1 MKTACVI
8 LAAGEGKRMHTRIP
22 KVMHEVCF
30 EPMIYYPVRLAL
42 KRGYQPVVVVTSK
55 AGSAVQGYLAG
66 RFGDRVRFAV
76 QDPPRGTGHAV
87 ISAKKALK
95 GFKGKLVIL
104 YGDVPLLQAQDLS
117 ALERSG
123 KQAAVAFLT
132 CMLEDPT
139 GYGRVVRD
147 ERGRVARIVEQTD
160 ADVDERRIP
169 EINAGIYLV
178 RAPDVFA
185 ALKGVRSKN
194 KQGEYYLTDLISL
207 ARRRGQVV
215 RAVRRQGSRELLG
228 VNNRR
233 ELAEAHRRMNRRL
246 TDDLMAKGVTIVDPD
261 RTYLGPEVSIGKDT
275 VIFPDCIIHQ
285 KVQIGSGCRIGPGA
299 IIQNARIE
307 SGAEIR
313 PYSVLED
320 CRVGKGCLVGPF
332 ARLRPGTVLEA
343 DARVGN
349 FVEVKKTRVG
359 KGSKVNHLTYL
370 GDTTIG
376 SGVNVGAGT
385 ITCNY
390 DGVNKYPTIIE
401 DGVFIGSD
409 TQLVAPVKVGKNAI
423 VGAGTT
429 VTGNVPAGA
438 LAVSRTPQKNI
449 KGYAKR
455 KRRKRS

>member
-8 LAAGEGKRMHTRIP
+8 LAAGEGKRMRTRLP
-22 KVMHEVCF
+22 KVMHEVCS

-42 KRGYQPVVVVTSK
+42 QRGYRPVVVVT
-55 AGSAVQGYLAG
+55 GNPGEAVRGFLAD

-87 ISAKKALK
+87 MSAKKALK
-95 GFKGKLVIL
+95 GFSGKLVIL
-104 YGDVPLLQAQDLS
+104 YGDVPLLQSADLA
-117 ALERSG
+117 ALERSA
-123 KQAAVAFLT
+123 KRAAVAFLT

-147 ERGRVARIVEQTD
+147 ERGRPVRIVEQTD
-160 ADVDERRIP
+160 ADAAERRIP

-178 RAPDVFA
+178 QAPEVFS
-185 ALKGVRSKN
+185 ALKEVGRNN
-194 KQGEYYLTDLISL
+194 KQGEYYLTDLIEL
-207 ARRRGQVV
+207 ARRKGRVV
-215 RAVRRQGSRELLG
+215 RAVQRKGSRELLG
-228 VNNRR
+228 VNDRR
-233 ELAEAHRRMNRRL
+233 ELAEAHRRMSRRL
-246 TDDLMAKGVTIVDPD
+246 VDRLLAQGVTIVDPD
-261 RTYLGPEVSIGKDT
+261 RTYLGPEVKIGRDT
-275 VIFPDCIIHQ
+275 VLFPDCVIRQ
-285 KVQIGSGCRIGPGA
+285 KVKIGSGCRIGPGA
-299 IIQNARIE
+299 VIQNARIE

-332 ARLRPGTVLEA
+332 ARLRPGAVLLD

-349 FVEVKKTRVG
+349 FVEVKKTTVG
-359 KGSKVNHLTYL
+359 RGSKANHLTYL
-370 GDTTIG
+370 GDTVIG

-409 TQLVAPVKVGKNAI
+409 TQLVAPVTVGKNAI
-423 VGAGTT
+423 IGAGTT
-429 VTGNVPAGA
+429 VTGNVPEDS
-438 LAVSRTPQKNI
+438 LAVSRVPQTNI

>member
-1 MKTACVI
+1 VI
-8 LAAGEGKRMHTRIP
+8 LAAGEGKRMRTRVP
-22 KVMHEVCF
+22 KVMHEVCS

-42 KRGYQPVVVVTSK
+42 QRGYKPVVVVTSK
-55 AGSAVQGYLAG
+55 AGEAVREFLAG
-66 RFGDRVRFAV
+66 RFGDRVRFAT

-87 ISAKKALK
+87 MSAKKALK

-104 YGDVPLLQAQDLS
+104 YGDVPLLQSQDLA

-123 KQAAVAFLT
+123 KRAAVAFLT

-160 ADVDERRIP
+160 ADAAERRIP
-169 EINAGIYLV
+169 EINAGIYVV

-194 KQGEYYLTDLISL
+194 KQGEFYLTDLIEL
-207 ARRRGQVV
+207 ARRKGQVV
-215 RAVRRQGSRELLG
+215 RAVQRKGSRELLG
-228 VNNRR
+228 VNDRK
-233 ELAEAHRRMNRRL
+233 ELAEAHRRMSRRL
-246 TDDLMAKGVTIVDPD
+246 IDWHMTKGV
-261 RTYLGPEVSIGKDT
+261 
-275 VIFPDCIIHQ
+275 

-299 IIQNARIE
+299 VIQNAKIG

-320 CRVGKGCLVGPF
+320 CRVGRGCLVGPF

-349 FVEVKKTRVG
+349 FVEVKKTTVG
-359 KGSKVNHLTYL
+359 KGSKANHLTYL
-370 GDTTIG
+370 GDTVIG
-376 SGVNVGAGT
+376 AGVNVGAGT

-390 DGVNKYPTIIE
+390 DGVNKYQTIIE

-423 VGAGTT
+423 IGAGTT
-429 VTGNVPAGA
+429 VTGNVPQDS

>member
-8 LAAGEGKRMHTRIP
+8 LAAGEGKRMRTRVP
-22 KVMHEVCF
+22 KVMHEVCS

-42 KRGYQPVVVVTSK
+42 QRGYKPVVVVTSK
-55 AGSAVQGYLAG
+55 AGEAVREFLAG
-66 RFGDRVRFAV
+66 RFGDRVRFAT

-87 ISAKKALK
+87 MSAKKALK

-104 YGDVPLLQAQDLS
+104 YGDVPLLQSQDLA

-123 KQAAVAFLT
+123 KRAAVAFLT

-160 ADVDERRIP
+160 ADAAERRIP
-169 EINAGIYLV
+169 EINAGIYVV
-178 RAPDVFA
+178 RAPEVFS

-194 KQGEYYLTDLISL
+194 KQGEYYLTDLIEL
-207 ARRRGQVV
+207 ARRKGQVV
-215 RAVRRQGSRELLG
+215 RAVQRKGSRELLG
-228 VNNRR
+228 VNDRK
-233 ELAEAHRRMNRRL
+233 ELAEAHRRMSRRL
-246 TDDLMAKGVTIVDPD
+246 IDWHMTKGVTIVDPD
-261 RTYLGPEVSIGKDT
+261 RTYLGPEVSIGRDT
-275 VIFPDCIIHQ
+275 VVFPDCIIHQ

-299 IIQNARIE
+299 VIQNTKIG

-320 CRVGKGCLVGPF
+320 CRVGRGCLVGPF

-349 FVEVKKTRVG
+349 FVEVKKTTVG
-359 KGSKVNHLTYL
+359 KGSKANHLTYL
-370 GDTTIG
+370 GDTVIG
-376 SGVNVGAGT
+376 AGVNVGAGT

-390 DGVNKYPTIIE
+390 DGVNKYQTIIE

-423 VGAGTT
+423 IGAGTT
-429 VTGNVPAGA
+429 VTGNVPQDS